1 MHVAVRGVDP
11 GEDPEVRSR
20 SLRASDA
27 TAGIAQIEHVELAVG
42 VPLCQPRVRQ
52 LTAENH

>member
-11 GEDPEVRSR
+11 GEDPEVLSI